1 MPKVFNY
8 ILKRA
13 ACWLMLVMLAP
24 VAYAKTDVV
33 LLLSSDSKPYQEVVT
48 GIRSALGP
56 KNQQYKFTITT
67 LDGLQKGE
75 QTLPSTYAVLVT
87 VGTRATRYA
96 LDEKISKTI
105 FATFVTRSSL
115 LPELSAGD
123 KYPDELKGALVLDQP
138 AQRIVAL
145 AQLIKPQMRSLGTV
159 VNGSSLN
166 RKDEFSRIAVKS
178 KLQLNVA
185 TLFEDSNPIGD
196 LKRIFS
202 SSDTFIVVPDKA
214 RFNSKIAK
222 WILFLSYRHR
232 VPVIGYSQKYSDAG
246 ALVSLF
252 STPEQI
258 GRDTGRLVREGL
270 SDRRR
275 LFSNPRLLSP
285 QEFTITVNDKVA
297 ASLGLEIDSAEQL
310 KQQLLGVLQLNLKKK
325 SVDDALLPLGAE

>member
-1 MPKVFNY
+1 MLKVFNY
-8 ILKRA
+8 ILNCA
-13 ACWLMLVMLAP
+13 VCWLVLLVP

-33 LLLSSDSKPYQEVVT
+33 LLLSSDSKPYQEVVA
-48 GIRSALGP
+48 GIRSALSP
-56 KNQQYKFTITT
+56 KSQQYNVTITT

-75 QTLPSTYAVLVT
+75 QTLPATYGVLVT
-87 VGTRATRYA
+87 IGTRATRYA

-115 LPELSAGD
+115 MPELSV
-123 KYPDELKGALVLDQP
+123 DEKFPGALKGAMVLDQP

-145 AQLIKPQMRSLGTV
+145 AQLIKPKMRSLGTV
-159 VNGSSLN
+159 VNGSSAN
-166 RKDEFSRIAVKS
+166 RKDEFSLAAVTAG
-178 KLQLNVA
+178 LQLNVA

-196 LKRIFS
+196 LKSIFS
-202 SSDTFIVVPDKA
+202 SSDVFIVVPDKA

-252 STPEQI
+252 STPEQM
-258 GRDTGRLVREGL
+258 GRDTGRLIREGL

-275 LFSNPRLLSP
+275 LFSNPRVLTP
-285 QEFTITVNDKVA
+285 QEFTLTVNDKVA
-297 ASLGLEIDSAEQL
+297 TSLGLEIDSAEQL
-310 KQQLLGVLQLNLKKK
+310 KQQLLGILQLNTEKK
-325 SVDDALLPLGAE
+325 SVDDVLLPLRTD